1 MAFTP
6 ALAFTSLKGHVYL
19 ATDTDGDRIEDSLDM
34 FEEGLAAP
42 FGIMA
47 DGDSLLVAHK
57 PELIRLED
65 ADGDGRADKRTIVA
79 DGWGYTDNYH
89 DWLTGPV
96 QDREGNLYLA
106 LGSDYQQ
113 PERPSERSLWR
124 GKVLK
129 VDPTKPRGERVEPFG
144 HELRFPQGIA
154 IDGQDRL
161 FVTDQQGVANTF
173 NEINHVLAGRHYG
186 VEAMHEEDRNVPE
199 TRAAVQVP
207 HPWTRSVNG
216 LIFLPDDLEGPLAPF
231 AGHGVGAEYNS
242 KFLIRISLQ
251 EVGGELQGATYYLSR
266 PTWEDEANT
275 FLGPM
280 CVALGPTGDLYV
292 GSIHDSGWL
301 GGQNTGEI
309 VRLSPNGEQLP
320 NGIRELRATPDGFEI
335 EFLRPID
342 AVRAKDAANYSL
354 SGYTRVW
361 EGSYATPDSG
371 RYSPRIESITTSKDG
386 RTVTLAVDELRE
398 TYVYE
403 VNCSKLAESLFPAT
417 GHYTMNR
424 IPKE

>member
-1 MAFTP
+1 M
-6 ALAFTSLKGHVYL
+6 
-19 ATDTDGDRIEDSLDM
+19 
-34 FEEGLAAP
+34 
-42 FGIMA
+42 
-47 DGDSLLVAHK
+47 
-57 PELIRLED
+57 
-65 ADGDGRADKRTIVA
+65 
-79 DGWGYTDNYH
+79 
-89 DWLTGPV
+89 
-96 QDREGNLYLA
+96 QDRDGNLYLA

-129 VDPTKPRGERVEPFG
+129 VDLSRPRGERVEPFG

-154 IDGQDRL
+154 IDSQDRL

-173 NEINHVLAGRHYG
+173 NEINHILPGRHYG
-186 VEAMHEEDRNVPE
+186 VEAMHEEDRDVAE
-199 TRAAVQVP
+199 TRPAVQVP

-216 LIFLPDDLEGPLAPF
+216 LMFLPDDLEGPLAPF

-251 EVGGELQGATYYLSR
+251 EVDGELQGATYYLSR

-320 NGIRELRATPDGFEI
+320 NGIRELRGTPWRIRDRVPPPGRRRSGEGCRQLLAVGIHARLGRELRDSRLRTVQPEDRIDHNVGRQPDGLAYRRRVARD
-335 EFLRPID
+335 LRLRSELLE
-342 AVRAKDAANYSL
+342 AR
-354 SGYTRVW
+354 RVALPGDGTLHD
-361 EGSYATPDSG
+361 EPDSD
-371 RYSPRIESITTSKDG
+371 SIAQMDDRERSKVLKRSIDPEAS
-386 RTVTLAVDELRE
+386 RWLR
-398 TYVYE
+398 
-403 VNCSKLAESLFPAT
+403 
-417 GHYTMNR
+417 
-424 IPKE
+424 